1 MQYVGRAN
9 HCCRSPK
16 HSNKLTYLTLMTM
29 VVKLDIGILVT
40 LVTKKNITSGKVSKR
55 HKHSN
60 TDKYSNNRYTDN
72 FGDRGNSGNFRNQ
85 KLVNVHI
92 SSLYVPV
99 VFLRIF
105 SEIFVKMPFKIS

>member
-1 MQYVGRAN
+1 
-9 HCCRSPK
+9 
-16 HSNKLTYLTLMTM
+16 MTM